1 MDQGSHLSRRG
12 FITGAAAGAAGLA
25 AGGAGSALA
34 ATGDE
39 FPHPKTPDEALR
51 VLRQGNRRFVRDQLQ
66 LRDFSPVGE
75 RIASSQKPF
84 AAIITC
90 ADSRISPSIVFDIHL
105 GNLFVSRIAGNTVDT
120 GTLGSTEYGIAV
132 LGVKVVVVLG
142 HSNCGAVKSA
152 IDVAKGKAKFPPSKF
167 GAIGPVV
174 DLIVPA
180 VKSLPPNR
188 RTAPNVT
195 VNNAVRQA
203 RLLAAKGPIVSAAV
217 KKGQIK
223 VVPAVYEIGS
233 GRVIFFEGRLSGR
246 G

>member
-1 MDQGSHLSRRG
+1 MEQDSHLSRRR
-12 FITGAAAGAAGLA
+12 FLAGAAAGTAGLA
-25 AGGAGSALA
+25 AGGAAVASAA
-34 ATGDE
+34 SPGQQ
-39 FPHPKTPDEALR
+39 FPHPKTPDQAIQI
-51 VLRQGNRRFVRDQLQ
+51 LRQGNARFVQNKLQ

-84 AAIITC
+84 AAFITC

-105 GNLFVSRIAGNTVDT
+105 GNLFVSRIAGNTVDI
-120 GTLGSTEYGIAV
+120 GTLGSTEYGVAV

-152 IDVAKGKAKFPPSKF
+152 LDLVNGKASFPRNKF

-180 VKSLPPNR
+180 IKSLPANR
-188 RTAPNVT
+188 RTVPNVT
-195 VNNAVRQA
+195 TNNARRQA
-203 RLLAAKGPIVSAAV
+203 RQLAAKGPIISAAV

-223 VVPAVYEIGS
+223 VVGAVYEINS
-233 GRVIFFEGRLSGR
+233 GRVNFL
-246 G
+246 